1 MTSTK
6 YQNISL
12 DHEESSLIQDIEN
25 NSHIPMDSNSNSN
38 GSSNSNISLNN
49 TKYETLGQDDDSD
62 IFVYKDDREY
72 LSPTKNKVLEER
84 VAEEI
89 VNFNDDDRIE
99 LIRHQSSN
107 RDNIVDK
114 KLQDTILNVEKSS
127 IFGSTFNFTNSIIGA
142 GVIGMPLAMK
152 EAGLISG
159 ITLLVS
165 LTLLVDWT
173 VGVLIKDSKLSGQ
186 KTYQG
191 LMYFCYGKFGFLIIS
206 LFQFIFAY
214 GGMCA
219 YSIIVGDTISTV
231 LAQYIS
237 PNFFAYGILT
247 SRSAIIC
254 LTTFF
259 IILPLSLNR
268 DMSKLSKTSF
278 LSLLGIMI
286 VTISVIWEGLKVP
299 DESKGDPT
307 QRLTYINK
315 DIFQCIGVISF
326 AFVCHHNSLLILG
339 SLKKPSMDRFATVT
353 HLSTG
358 WSFLVSIAIA
368 LGGYLVF
375 TDKTEGNILNNFPQ
389 DSHLINISRLLF
401 AFNMFLTSPLECFV
415 CREVILNLLNPNSV
429 IGGGDNINNEETKE
443 NKLFGGIEHFVVTIA
458 LILCSLYIA
467 LTINDL
473 GFVLEITGG
482 FSATMLA
489 YILPTA
495 CYCKLIEGSF
505 TSKKKIPYVLCIIFG
520 FIVML
525 ISTLLSIYN
534 YCNLKSS

>member
-1 MTSTK
+1 MSSTK
-6 YQNISL
+6 YQNIPHDHLENGLVQEYDENQISSSITSYNNNKYDSL
-12 DHEESSLIQDIEN
+12 E
-25 NSHIPMDSNSNSN
+25 
-38 GSSNSNISLNN
+38 
-49 TKYETLGQDDDSD
+49 QDDDSD
-62 IFVYKDDREY
+62 TFVYKDGRNE
-72 LSPTKNKVLEER
+72 LSPTENKILEEIEG
-84 VAEEI
+84 EEI
-89 VNFNDDDRIE
+89 INYDEDDQIE
-99 LIRHQSSN
+99 LIQHSLDKN
-107 RDNIVDK
+107 DELVEINIK
-114 KLQDTILNVEKSS
+114 ETEKSS

-159 ITLLVS
+159 ITLLVL

-206 LFQFIFAY
+206 IFQFIFAY

-237 PNFFAYGILT
+237 PTFFAYSILT
-247 SRSAIIC
+247 SRNFIIC
-254 LTTFF
+254 LTTFL

-268 DMSKLSKTSF
+268 DISKLSKTSF

-286 VTISVIWEGLKVP
+286 ITISVIYEGIKVP
-299 DESKGDPT
+299 KELKGDPN
-307 QRLTYINK
+307 QRITFIHK

-339 SLKKPSMDRFATVT
+339 SLKKPSMNRFATVT

-375 TDKTEGNILNNFPQ
+375 TDKTKGNILNNFPQ
-389 DSHLINISRLLF
+389 DSHLINISRILF

-429 IGGGDNINNEETKE
+429 IGGGENLNSKETKE
-443 NKLFGGIEHFVVTIA
+443 NKLFGDIEHFIVT
-458 LILCSLYIA
+458 LILVLCSLYIA
-467 LTINDL
+467 LTIDDL

-489 YILPTA
+489 YILPTC
-495 CYCKLIEGSF
+495 CYCKLTKGSLK
-505 TSKKKIPYVLCIIFG
+505 SKKKLPYISCMIFG
-520 FIVML
+520 FIVMI
-525 ISTLLSIYN
+525 ISTILSIYN
-534 YCNLKSS
+534 FLKPKKS

>member
-1 MTSTK
+1 MSSTK
-6 YQNISL
+6 YQNIPFEQIE
-12 DHEESSLIQDIEN
+12 DDFTQDIIDN
-25 NSHIPMDSNSNSN
+25 NQEPEIYDNNNSN
-38 GSSNSNISLNN
+38 GSSYNN
-49 TKYETLGQDDDSD
+49 AKYETLGQDDDSD
-62 IFVYKDDREY
+62 TFVYKDGKDS
-72 LSPTKNKVLEER
+72 LSPNENKILEEIQN
-84 VAEEI
+84 EEI
-89 VNFNDDDRIE
+89 INYEDDDRIE
-99 LIRHQSSN
+99 LIQHQPSN
-107 RDNIVDK
+107 GDEMVDI
-114 KLQDTILNVEKSS
+114 KLQDSILNGEKSS

-152 EAGLISG
+152 EAGLVSG
-159 ITLLVS
+159 IILLVL

-219 YSIIVGDTISTV
+219 YSIIVGDTISAV
-231 LAQYIS
+231 LKQYIS
-237 PNFFAYGILT
+237 TSFFAYSFVT

-254 LTTFF
+254 FTTFF

-268 DMSKLSKTSF
+268 DISKLSKTSF

-286 VTISVIWEGLKVP
+286 ITLTVIWEGYKVP
-299 DESKGDPT
+299 AELKGDPN

-339 SLKKPSMDRFATVT
+339 SLKQPSMNRFATVT

-368 LGGYLVF
+368 LAGYLVF
-375 TDKTEGNILNNFPQ
+375 TDKTKGNILNNFPQ
-389 DSHLINISRLLF
+389 DSLLINISRLLF
-401 AFNMFLTSPLECFV
+401 ALNMFLTSPLECFV

-429 IGGGDNINNEETKE
+429 IGGGNNLNNKESKE
-443 NKLFGGIEHFVVTIA
+443 NELFGGIEHFIVTIA

-467 LTINDL
+467 LTIDDL

-495 CYCKLIEGSF
+495 CYCKLTKGSF
-505 TSKKKIPYVLCIIFG
+505 TSKKKLPFVLCIIFG
-520 FIVML
+520 FIVMI
-525 ISTLLSIYN
+525 ISTVLSIYN
-534 YCNLKSS
+534 FCNPKSS

>member
-1 MTSTK
+1 MSSTK
-6 YQNISL
+6 YQNIPL
-12 DHEESSLIQDIEN
+12 EHIEAGLVQDNDNQILIN
-25 NSHIPMDSNSNSN
+25 SNSNSN
-38 GSSNSNISLNN
+38 SNSSDNSINNI
-49 TKYETLGQDDDSD
+49 KYEILGQDDDSD
-62 IFVYKDDREY
+62 TFVYKDGREY
-72 LSPTKNKVLEER
+72 LSPNENKILEEIDG
-84 VAEEI
+84 EEI
-89 VNFNDDDRIE
+89 VNYDDDDGIE
-99 LIRHQSSN
+99 LIQHNSSN
-107 RDNIVDK
+107 RDNMEDIN
-114 KLQDTILNVEKSS
+114 LQDTVINTEKSS

-152 EAGLISG
+152 EAGLVSG
-159 ITLLVS
+159 ITLLVL

-237 PNFFAYGILT
+237 PSFFAYEFLT
-247 SRSAIIC
+247 SRSVIIC
-254 LTTFF
+254 LTTFLV
-259 IILPLSLNR
+259 ILPLSLNR
-268 DMSKLSKTSF
+268 DISKLSKTSF
-278 LSLLGIMI
+278 LSLLGIMFI
-286 VTISVIWEGLKVP
+286 TASVIWEGLKVP
-299 DESKGDPT
+299 DELKGDPN
-307 QRLTYINK
+307 QRLTYIHR

-358 WSFLVSIAIA
+358 WSFIVSIAIA

-375 TDKTEGNILNNFPQ
+375 TDKTKGNILNNFPQ

-401 AFNMFLTSPLECFV
+401 AINMFLTSPLECFV
-415 CREVILNLLNPNSV
+415 CREVIINLLNPNSV
-429 IGGGDNINNEETKE
+429 IGGGKNINSKETKE
-443 NKLFGGIEHFVVTIA
+443 NELFGGLEHFIVTIA

-467 LTINDL
+467 LTIDDL

-495 CYCKLIEGSF
+495 CYCKLTEGSLS
-505 TSKKKIPYVLCIIFG
+505 SKKKLPYVLCMIFG
-520 FIVML
+520 FVVMI
-525 ISTLLSIYN
+525 ISTVLSIYN
-534 YCNLKSS
+534 FYNQKSS

>member
-1 MTSTK
+1 MNSPK
-6 YQNISL
+6 YQNIPL
-12 DHEESSLIQDIEN
+12 EQIGTNVVQDIN
-25 NSHIPMDSNSNSN
+25 HGQSPISNNSNSSYSNN
-38 GSSNSNISLNN
+38 G
-49 TKYETLGQDDDSD
+49 YEEVGQDDDNSD
-62 IFVYKDDREY
+62 TFVYIDSNSLSLNENKITEVIDD
-72 LSPTKNKVLEER
+72 
-84 VAEEI
+84 EI
-89 VNFNDDDRIE
+89 VIYDNDDQAR
-99 LIRHQSSN
+99 LIN
-107 RDNIVDK
+107 NGEVDINLKDNI
-114 KLQDTILNVEKSS
+114 LNAEKSS

-152 EAGLISG
+152 EAGLVSG
-159 ITLLVS
+159 IILLIL

-206 LFQFIFAY
+206 IFQFIFAY

-231 LAQYIS
+231 LKQYIS
-237 PNFFAYGILT
+237 PNFFAYSFLT

-254 LTTFF
+254 LTTFLV
-259 IILPLSLNR
+259 ILPLSLYR
-268 DMSKLSKTSF
+268 DISKLSKTSF
-278 LSLLGIMI
+278 LSLLGIMFI
-286 VTISVIWEGLKVP
+286 TFAVIWEGVKVP
-299 DESKGDPT
+299 NELKGDPN
-307 QRLTYINK
+307 QRLTFINK

-358 WSFLVSIAIA
+358 WSFVISIAIA
-368 LGGYLVF
+368 LSGYLVF
-375 TDKTEGNILNNFPQ
+375 TDKTKGNILNNFPQ
-389 DSHLINISRLLF
+389 DSLIINIARLLF
-401 AFNMFLTSPLECFV
+401 AINMFLTTPLECFV
-415 CREVILNLLNPNSV
+415 CREVVINLLNPNSV
-429 IGGGDNINNEETKE
+429 IGGGEDISSKESKE
-443 NKLFGGIEHFVVTIA
+443 NQLFGGFEHVIVTLA

-467 LTINDL
+467 LTIDDL

-495 CYCKLIEGSF
+495 CYCKLTKGSLK
-505 TSKKKIPYVLCIIFG
+505 SKKKLPFILCIIFG
-520 FIVML
+520 FIVMI
-525 ISTLLSIYN
+525 ISTVLSIYN
-534 YCNLKSS
+534 YSKS